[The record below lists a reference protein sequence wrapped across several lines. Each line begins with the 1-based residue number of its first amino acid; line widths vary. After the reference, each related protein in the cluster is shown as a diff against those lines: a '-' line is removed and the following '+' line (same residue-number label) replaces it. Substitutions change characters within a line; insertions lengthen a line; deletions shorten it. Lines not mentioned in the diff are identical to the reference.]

1 MAPRWKV
8 PCLSVRGCCRSLF
21 KSLPLILA
29 TFPCKNPSK
38 AQFGSGGG
46 WFIAAMGNSWL
57 RAAAGLDRCCFG
69 CRLRRREE
77 LFPPDIPSLLPDPI
91 TGLPRQLLPP
101 RPERKNHK
109 PVEPRLMFCLKITFG
124 GPWPVPKTS
133 ALSGRNF
140 SSALAAAKR
149 LFVPPDTWQELFE
162 RVPPP
167 PWGKNTQW
175 EPQAARN
182 KPTDERGM

>member
-1 MAPRWKV
+1 MQKSIESAIWQRQWVVYCCDGKFLAP
-8 PCLSVRGCCRSLF
+8 SSAGTRSL
-21 KSLPLILA
+21 LLWAPTA
-29 TFPCKNPSK
+29 PPGGTFPSRYPVVTS
-38 AQFGSGGG
+38 
-46 WFIAAMGNSWL
+46 
-57 RAAAGLDRCCFG
+57 RPRY
-69 CRLRRREE
+69 R
-77 LFPPDIPSLLPDPI
+77 
-91 TGLPRQLLPP
+91 LPRRLLPP

-167 PWGKNTQW
+167 PRGKNTQW